1 MEFKYDKEF
10 LALMLSHWNYV
21 IRVYE
26 GKANKELMYKAFT
39 KKQKMKQA
47 EYIALL
53 IEAEL
58 LKDTQE
64 LPDMEAGVVPS
75 LIAGDS

>member
-1 MEFKYDKEF
+1 MEPKYDKEF

-39 KKQKMKQA
+39 PEQKMKQA
-47 EYIALL
+47 QHIADL
-53 IEAEL
+53 IEDKLLEL
-58 LKDTQE
+58 EGAHNT
-64 LPDMEAGVVPS
+64 PPS
-75 LIAGDS
+75 LIAGDQ